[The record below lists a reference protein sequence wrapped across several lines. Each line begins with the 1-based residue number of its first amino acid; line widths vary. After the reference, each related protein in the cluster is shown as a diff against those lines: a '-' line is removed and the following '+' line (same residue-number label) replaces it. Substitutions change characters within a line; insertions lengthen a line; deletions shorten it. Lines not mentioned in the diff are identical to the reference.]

1 MGVQMMLADGQVGGP
16 GPLLLEMSLPG
27 SDFYAALAAF
37 EHACLYANC
46 NKDNTGTRLCH
57 RELVDPP
64 TLTPDSKVAQSHHV
78 PCPSV
83 LVSELHHRVAE

>member
-37 EHACLYANC
+37 QHACLYANC
-46 NKDNTGTRLCH
+46 NKDNTGTRPCH
-57 RELVDPP
+57 TELM
-64 TLTPDSKVAQSHHV
+64 
-78 PCPSV
+78 
-83 LVSELHHRVAE
+83 